1 MNQTPWGVTTL
12 ERLLAAAPLA
22 SLVVDRSATICFAGG
37 PSASLLGYPSGV
49 LTGVPVTRVLP
60 QWGDGRSVTGR
71 QLARRHDGATVPVEV
86 TLVDLGADDPSGAGA
101 LTGIH
106 LADLTGQVLLE
117 QENDDLRD
125 ELVGN
130 ISHELRTPLTS
141 VVGYLELALELGDDQ
156 IGPEARRLLEIVE
169 RNARRELRLVD
180 DLLTVTFEV
189 EQLSRMRRDD
199 VDLTDVAARV
209 VAGHQAFAHGAGLE
223 VTAYADGPAVVR
235 GDEGRLARVL
245 EHLVTNAC
253 KFSPPG
259 GRVRVEVVATDAT
272 VTVTVAD
279 NGIGLSRTERERLFE
294 RFYRAPG
301 TMARN
306 VEGTGV
312 GLCVVKAVVE
322 AHAGSIYVD
331 SEVGRGTTVRVVLP
345 RTR

>member
-1 MNQTPWGVTTL
+1 MGETRWGATTL

-22 SLVVDRSATICFAGG
+22 SLVVDRSGTIRYEGG
-37 PSASLLGYPSGV
+37 PCAGLLGYPSGV
-49 LTGVPVTRVLP
+49 LTGAPVSRVLP
-60 QWGDGRSVTGR
+60 EWSDGRATTGR
-71 QLARRHDGATVPVEV
+71 QQARRHDGASVPVEV

-101 LTGIH
+101 LTGLH
-106 LADLTGQVLLE
+106 LTDLSGQLLLE
-117 QENDDLRD
+117 QENDELRD

-156 IGPEARRLLEIVE
+156 LGPEARRLLQIVE

-189 EQLSRMRRDD
+189 EQLSRMRRDP
-199 VDLTDVAARV
+199 VDLGEVAARV
-209 VAGHQAFAHGAGLE
+209 VAAHQPSAHGGGLE
-223 VTAYADGPAVVR
+223 VTVRADAPAVVR
-235 GDEGRLARVL
+235 GDDGRLARAL
-245 EHLVTNAC
+245 EHLLTNAF

-259 GRVRVEVVATDAT
+259 GQVRVDVSTGDAT
-272 VTVTVAD
+272 VTLTVAD
-279 NGIGLSRTERERLFE
+279 TGIGLSRAERDRLFE

-306 VEGTGV
+306 VEGAGV

-322 AHAGSIYVD
+322 AHAGTVVVD
-331 SEVGRGTTVRVVLP
+331 SEVGRGTTVRLVLP
-345 RTR
+345 RVR

>member
-1 MNQTPWGVTTL
+1 MGETQWGATTL

-22 SLVVDRSATICFAGG
+22 SLVVDRSGLIRFAGG
-37 PSASLLGYPSGV
+37 PSAGLLGYPSGV

-60 QWGDGRSVTGR
+60 QWSEGRPVTGR
-71 QLARRHDGATVPVEV
+71 QLARRHDGVSVPVEV

-101 LTGIH
+101 LTGLH
-106 LADLTGQVLLE
+106 LTDLSGQVLLE

-156 IGPEARRLLEIVE
+156 LGPEARRLLEIVE

-189 EQLSRMRRDD
+189 EQLSRMRREP
-199 VDLTDVAARV
+199 VDLGEVAARV
-209 VAGHQAFAHGAGLE
+209 VGEHQPFAHGGGLE
-223 VTAYADGPAVVR
+223 VTARADGPAVVR
-235 GDEGRLARVL
+235 GDDGRLGRAL
-245 EHLVTNAC
+245 EHLLTNAC

-259 GRVRVEVVATDAT
+259 GQVRVDVTADEAT
-272 VTVTVAD
+272 VTLTVAD
-279 NGIGLSRTERERLFE
+279 TGIGLSRAERDRLFE

-312 GLCVVKAVVE
+312 GLCVVKAIVE
-322 AHAGSIYVD
+322 AHAGTIAVD
-331 SEVGRGTTVRVVLP
+331 SEVGRGTTVRVALP
-345 RTR
+345 RAR